1 MPRNTKLKRQPRKL
15 LLSLL
20 VLLLIFFAYSF
31 TETYRLKTET
41 TVFSD
46 PDIPQSFL
54 GKKIVFV
61 SDIHLGPFF
70 SASSLKKIVAKVNAL
85 NPDLV
90 ILGGDYIQRDKKYIE
105 PCFIELKNLQAP
117 LGVYAVLGN
126 HDYWEDAALV
136 RKNLLKAGLKPLD
149 NQSYWLK
156 QNPDKIKL
164 GGVGDFFYD
173 FQNLNAT
180 IKDVNETDF
189 VILASHNPDYAEA
202 LGTNKID
209 LVLSGHTHAG
219 QITFFG
225 LWAPFIPSIYG
236 QKYRHGL
243 IDNGFAKVLVSSGL
257 GPTLLPLR
265 FFARPEINLI
275 ILSQ

>member
-1 MPRNTKLKRQPRKL
+1 MPKKI
-15 LLSLL
+15 LLSTV
-20 VLLLIFFAYSF
+20 VLLFIFLAYSF
-31 TETYRLKTET
+31 IETYRLKTET

-46 PDIPQSFL
+46 PDLPQSFVN
-54 GKKIVFV
+54 KKIIFI
-61 SDIHLGPFF
+61 SDIHLGLFF
-70 SASSLKKIVAKVNAL
+70 SASRLKKIIAKVNAL
-85 NPDLV
+85 NPDLI

-105 PCFIELKNLQAP
+105 PCFAELKNLQAP
-117 LGVYAVLGN
+117 LGIYAVLGN

-136 RKNLLKAGLKPLD
+136 RENLLKAGLKPLD

-173 FQNLNAT
+173 FQNLNTT
-180 IKDVNETDF
+180 IKDVKETSF
-189 VILASHNPDYAEA
+189 VILVSHNPDYTEE
-202 LGTNKID
+202 LNTNKID

-265 FFARPEINLI
+265 FFARPEINLV
-275 ILSQ
+275 ILSH